1 MQSKLLNF
9 LPKLRPGALASTL
22 LILKEYVS
30 IFDRVSKTIDFL
42 RKTQTAFSRKYLV
55 TIYGTKHSRMGQ
67 ICGRQPFEMKWR
79 FKFFKGCIPQ
89 ILLGPFLKTL
99 NPYNAFIRPHLDYGD
114 KVYDRALANH
124 PIKALSL
131 FNIANASTVAIK
143 GTSSVRFF
151 FKNNSWKP

>member
-1 MQSKLLNF
+1 MALQIFQRLYSTNF
-9 LPKLRPGALASTL
+9 TWP
-22 LILKEYVS
+22 ILE
-30 IFDRVSKTIDFL
+30 DF
-42 RKTQTAFSRKYLV
+42 
-55 TIYGTKHSRMGQ
+55 
-67 ICGRQPFEMKWR
+67 
-79 FKFFKGCIPQ
+79 
-89 ILLGPFLKTL
+89 

-151 FKNNSWKP
+151 FKNNSWKPKNQNTGRENCLLYELIEEKPLTFSN